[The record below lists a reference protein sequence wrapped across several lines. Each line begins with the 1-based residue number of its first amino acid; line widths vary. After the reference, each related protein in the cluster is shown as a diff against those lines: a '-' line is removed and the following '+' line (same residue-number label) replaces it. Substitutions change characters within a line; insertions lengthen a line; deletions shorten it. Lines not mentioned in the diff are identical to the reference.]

1 MPRGLPVDGVRHG
14 TIPGYEQHKRRA
26 ESPCDA
32 CRLAK
37 KDADRRWRAGDDVA
51 RRNRLHARARNRALT
66 RLAQLYPH
74 VMRALYLEEKR
85 LAERAA
91 AELEESS

>member
-1 MPRGLPVDGVRHG
+1 VSRDDVRHG
-14 TIPGYEQHKRRA
+14 TSAGYDVHHRRG

-37 KDADRRWRAGDDVA
+37 KEYDARWRAASPVA

-66 RLAQLYPH
+66 RLARRHPAEY
-74 VMRALYLEEKR
+74 RALYLDEKSR
-85 LAERAA
+85 ETDELA
-91 AELEESS
+91 